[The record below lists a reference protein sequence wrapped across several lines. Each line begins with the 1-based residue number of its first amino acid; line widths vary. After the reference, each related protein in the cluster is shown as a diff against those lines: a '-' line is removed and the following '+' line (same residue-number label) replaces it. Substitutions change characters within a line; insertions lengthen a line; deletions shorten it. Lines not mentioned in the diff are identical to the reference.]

1 MDKIYCK
8 CFIRK
13 VYFEMLRSLIIPSEQ
28 NKRKRIEYTQEFML
42 EENVCQ
48 LRSSF
53 GSSQYQ
59 TAPGH

>member
-1 MDKIYCK
+1 
-8 CFIRK
+8 
-13 VYFEMLRSLIIPSEQ
+13 MLQSLILPGEQ

-42 EENVCQ
+42 EENVCL